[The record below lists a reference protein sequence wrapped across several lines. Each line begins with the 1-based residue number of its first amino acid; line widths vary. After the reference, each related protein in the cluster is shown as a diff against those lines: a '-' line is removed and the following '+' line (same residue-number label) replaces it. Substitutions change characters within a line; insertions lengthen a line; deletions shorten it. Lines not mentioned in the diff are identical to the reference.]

1 MKTFKFTKILLLAF
15 LTFGLFSC
23 SDDDDAGDVITP
35 SNTIADFVAGN
46 PDYSSLGAALEVTG
60 LDATLD
66 GTANFT
72 VFAPNNAAFN
82 SFLSANGFNSLSE
95 VPEDVLTQILLNHV
109 QEGEIMSNALTTGYI
124 ESMATGMAS
133 DEPLSMYIN
142 TDDGVTINGASSV
155 TTADV
160 EVDNGIIHAVDA
172 VIGLPDVT
180 TFATADP
187 NFDILVQALTAD
199 ASFTFV
205 ETLMMNEDP
214 APFTVFAP
222 TNTAFANVLA
232 ELELAGLGDIPA
244 DLLSSILSYHV
255 VVGANVRAEDLTDGM
270 SVTTLETGSFTINLG
285 ENVTITDENGR
296 TATIVAT
303 NVQANNGVIHALDTV
318 ILPENDAIEIET
330 NTIADFVAG
339 NDDYSSLLAALEAT
353 SLTGTFTG
361 TDNYTVFAP
370 NNDAFAAFL
379 TDNGFNSLDEV
390 PTDLLTQV
398 LLNHVQMGEIMS
410 TDLTTGYIPSMAV
423 WGASAEPLSMYINT
437 DDGVMINGVASVTA
451 ADIETDN
458 GVIHAVDAVIGLPD
472 VTTFAIADPNFDIL
486 VQALTRE
493 ESFNFVETLMI
504 TEDPAPFTVFA
515 PINDAFVALLDELEL
530 AALGDIPTETLEAT
544 LQYHVVTGANVRS
557 GDLTDGMEVSTL
569 QGEDFTVN
577 LGDDVMITDG
587 RGRTATVI
595 AVDVQATN
603 GVIHALDTVLLP
615 PTD

>member
-1 MKTFKFTKILLLAF
+1 MKTIKFTKIALLAF
-15 LTFGLFSC
+15 LTFGLFAC
-23 SDDDDAGDVITP
+23 SDDDDGGDVITP

-82 SFLSANGFNSLSE
+82 SFLSNNGFNSLDE
-95 VPEDVLTQILLNHV
+95 VPEDVLTEILLNHV
-109 QEGEIMSNALTTGYI
+109 QEGEIMSSALTTGYI

-133 DEPLSMYIN
+133 DQPLSLYIN
-142 TDDGVTINGASSV
+142 TEDGVTINGVSSV
-155 TTADV
+155 TTPDV

-199 ASFTFV
+199 ESFTFV
-205 ETLMMNEDP
+205 ETLMMSEDP

-222 TNTAFANVLA
+222 TNTAFTNVLD
-232 ELELAGLGDIPA
+232 ELELAGLDDIPA

-255 VVGANVRAEDLTDGM
+255 VAGSNVRAEDLTDQM
-270 SVTTLETGSFTINLG
+270 VVETLETGTFTITLG
-285 ENVTITDENGR
+285 DNVTITDENGR

-318 ILPENDAIEIET
+318 ILPENEAIEIET

-339 NDDYSSLLAALEAT
+339 NEDYSSLLAALEAT
-353 SLTGTFTG
+353 GLTSTFTG
-361 TDNYTVFAP
+361 TDDYTVFAP
-370 NNDAFAAFL
+370 NDAAFAAFL
-379 TDNGFNSLDEV
+379 SDNNFASLDEV
-390 PTDLLTQV
+390 PVDLLTQV

-410 TDLTTGYIPSMAV
+410 ADLTTGYIPSMAV
-423 WGASAEPLSMYINT
+423 WGASEEPLSMYINT
-437 DDGVMINGVASVTA
+437 DDGVMINGVASVTS
-451 ADIETDN
+451 ADNEVDN
-458 GVIHAVDAVIGLPD
+458 GIIHAVDAVIGLPNI
-472 VTTFAIADPNFDIL
+472 TTFATADPNFDIL

-493 ESFNFVETLMI
+493 DSFTFVETLMMS
-504 TEDPAPFTVFA
+504 ENPAPFTVFA
-515 PINDAFVALLDELEL
+515 PINDAFVDLLDELEL
-530 AALGDIPTETLEAT
+530 GALEDIPTETLEAT
-544 LQYHVVTGANVRS
+544 LAYHVVTGANVRS
-557 GDLTDGMEVSTL
+557 GDLTDEMAVTTL
-569 QGEDFTVN
+569 EGGDFTVN
-577 LGDDVMITDG
+577 LGDNVTITDENE
-587 RGRTATVI
+587 RTATVI
-595 AVDVQATN
+595 ATDVQATN

-615 PTD
+615 AAD

>member
-1 MKTFKFTKILLLAF
+1 MKTIKFTKIALLAF
-15 LTFGLFSC
+15 LTFGLFAC
-23 SDDDDAGDVITP
+23 SDDDDGGDVITP
-35 SNTIADFVAGN
+35 SNTIVDFVAGN

-60 LDATLD
+60 LDATLG
-66 GTANFT
+66 GTTNFT

-82 SFLSANGFNSLSE
+82 SFLSTNGFSSLDE
-95 VPEDVLTQILLNHV
+95 VPEDVLTEILLNHV
-109 QEGEIMSNALTTGYI
+109 QEGEIMSSALSTGYI

-133 DEPLSMYIN
+133 DQPLSLYIN
-142 TDDGVTINGASSV
+142 TDDGVTINGVSSV

-199 ASFTFV
+199 ESFTFV
-205 ETLMMNEDP
+205 ETLMMSEDP

-255 VVGANVRAEDLTDGM
+255 VAGSNVRAEDLTDQM
-270 SVTTLETGSFTINLG
+270 MVETLETGSFTINLG

-303 NVQANNGVIHALDTV
+303 NVQANNGVIHAIDTV

-339 NDDYSSLLAALEAT
+339 NEDYSSLLAALEAT
-353 SLTGTFTG
+353 GLTSTFTG

-370 NNDAFAAFL
+370 NNAAFTAFL
-379 TDNGFNSLDEV
+379 NDNGFNSLDEV
-390 PTDLLTQV
+390 PEALLTQV

-423 WGASAEPLSMYINT
+423 WGTSDEPLSMYINT

-451 ADIETDN
+451 ADIEADN
-458 GVIHAVDAVIGLPD
+458 GIIHAVDAVIGLPNI
-472 VTTFAIADPNFDIL
+472 TTFATADPNFDIL

-493 ESFNFVETLMI
+493 DSFTFVETLMMSD
-504 TEDPAPFTVFA
+504 DPAPFTVFA

-530 AALGDIPTETLEAT
+530 GALGDIPTETLEAT
-544 LQYHVVTGANVRS
+544 LAYHVVAGANVRS
-557 GDLTDGMEVSTL
+557 GDLTDNMDVTTL
-569 QGEDFTVN
+569 EGGDFTVN
-577 LGDDVMITDG
+577 LGDNVTITDENE
-587 RGRTATVI
+587 RTATVI
-595 AVDVQATN
+595 AADVQATN

-615 PTD
+615 AAE